1 MKVKIKVYKGATTL
15 IVLQRD
21 KETRFND
28 VKLRY
33 NLYLEHIQSVLF
45 KITP

>member
-1 MKVKIKVYKGATTL
+1 MRAETKVCKDVTAL

-28 VKLRY
+28 IQSRY
-33 NLYLEHIQSVLF
+33 NLSLRYTQSILF
-45 KITP
+45 KIAL